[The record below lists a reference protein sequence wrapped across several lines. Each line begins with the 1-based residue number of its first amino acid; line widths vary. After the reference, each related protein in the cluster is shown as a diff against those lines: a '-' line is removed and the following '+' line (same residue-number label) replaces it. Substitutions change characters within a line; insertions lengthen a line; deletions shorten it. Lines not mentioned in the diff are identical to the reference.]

1 MNYTVKDVSRM
12 SGVSARTLRYY
23 DSIGLLKPAQV
34 SEAGYRLYDDESL
47 ARLQN
52 ILLYRELCF
61 PLKEIGRILDSPDY
75 DRRRAMRQQL
85 RLLLLQKERLE
96 KLIDLLHGM
105 EIGRVKSLVD
115 FKAFD
120 TRKIDEY
127 AAQAQKTWGQTAEFR
142 EFQKK
147 TAGRTKEQT
156 MEVNQQMMGI
166 FQRIGALRQK
176 EPSDASVQALIEEL
190 RSFITKHFYQCR
202 PEILKNLG
210 DMYAGGG
217 EMTENI
223 DAYGGEG
230 TAAFCRKAIEWYC
243 AHLPQ

>member
-1 MNYTVKDVSRM
+1 
-12 SGVSARTLRYY
+12 
-23 DSIGLLKPAQV
+23 
-34 SEAGYRLYDDESL
+34 
-47 ARLQN
+47 
-52 ILLYRELCF
+52 
-61 PLKEIGRILDSPDY
+61 
-75 DRRRAMRQQL
+75 
-85 RLLLLQKERLE
+85 
-96 KLIDLLHGM
+96 
-105 EIGRVKSLVD
+105 
-115 FKAFD
+115 
-120 TRKIDEY
+120 
-127 AAQAQKTWGQTAEFR
+127 
-142 EFQKK
+142 
-147 TAGRTKEQT
+147 

-176 EPSDASVQALIEEL
+176 VPSDASVQALIEEL

-230 TAAFCRKAIEWYC
+230 TSAFCRKAIEWYC